1 MAEKERRRDINAVTK
16 CFLVSYSSD
25 EFSTTANLLTH
36 PLIFQFPVLDD
47 SLLFFSV
54 YSIQII
60 PPMQIQEIRMC
71 QKRKKSIHNN
81 IHMSSGQNQNN
92 SHFKVPFSSATDLLY
107 DI

>member
-16 CFLVSYSSD
+16 CFLVSYSND
-25 EFSTTANLLTH
+25 EFSKTANLLTH

-47 SLLFFSV
+47 SLLFLV
-54 YSIQII
+54 YTIQII
-60 PPMQIQEIRMC
+60 PPMQIQEMC

-81 IHMSSGQNQNN
+81 IHTSSGQNQNN
-92 SHFKVPFSSATDLLY
+92 SVFKVPSSSATDLLH